1 MAAEVNAVMEDKG
14 NGCWQLAGELDFV
27 SVPALLSGSRMEYS
41 TGREISV
48 DLAGVT
54 RADSA
59 GLALLVEW
67 LRESECRGGTIRFEN
82 VPVQLLS
89 MARVCGL
96 DRILPLD

>member
-1 MAAEVNAVMEDKG
+1 MAAEAGAVMQDRG
-14 NGCWQLAGELDFV
+14 SGCWQLAGELDFV
-27 SVPALLSGSRMEYS
+27 SVPALLNETRMEFS
-41 TGREISV
+41 TGREVTV

-67 LRESECRGGTIRFEN
+67 LRESECRGGTISFEN

-89 MARVCGL
+89 MAHVCGL